1 MALSRLGTVV
11 FEAAMGH
18 TSRGRAETADAG
30 GWART
35 DGGEGAEARRQL
47 LWEGALGKEGTWS
60 WSKAL
65 GNLHIFYTYQY
76 AYTSVYIYIYI
87 MLYLYLV
94 WYIILH
100 IVYYTYYC
108 IYIYI
113 LHIYIYCIYIYIIII
128 INYYY
133 YIYIYTRTFQRSTFF
148 CPYGHSIKKSTTR
161 YTFSSS

>member
-76 AYTSVYIYIYI
+76 AYTSVYIYYVIPIFSMIYYITYCILYILLHIYI
-87 MLYLYLV
+87 
-94 WYIILH
+94 YIA
-100 IVYYTYYC
+100 
-108 IYIYI
+108 YIYI
-113 LHIYIYCIYIYIIII
+113 LHIYIYIIIII

-133 YIYIYTRTFQRSTFF
+133 YIYIYIPGPSNVALFF
-148 CPYGHSIKKSTTR
+148 APMVIR
-161 YTFSSS
+161 

>member
-76 AYTSVYIYIYI
+76 AYTSVYIYI

-113 LHIYIYCIYIYIIII
+113 AYIYIAYIYIII